1 MACPAVTTGQ
11 GFLVETLGH
20 LDCQAQ
26 AIGSYG
32 FQSLANPSSPAASLM
47 SALLT
52 IFVALFG
59 IRLLFGDRVGSRD
72 AVGSVIK
79 IGIVLTLALSWPAWR
94 VLAYDTVL
102 HGPAEIAATMGGET
116 LPDLGGG
123 LAQRLQRMDDG
134 MIALTQVGAGRQ
146 TGALEVPGEER
157 GSFQGIALQ
166 DEAGFGY
173 GRTVFL
179 GATIG
184 SLGLLRI
191 AAALLLAIAPLIAG
205 LLLFDQTRGIF
216 AGWLRGLF
224 LTALGSL
231 GISLLL
237 GVQVAVMEP
246 WLADA
251 VNRRNLGY
259 ATPGAPTELFA
270 LSLGFAIAGFALL
283 ALLARV
289 AFQNSWPSLSPIMPG
304 RREAERENERQVPL
318 RTGNREGQS
327 HSRALVVSEGVMATI
342 QRERGAGD
350 QGDSRRT
357 VNMPPASRGSGQ
369 TETGGWH
376 GRQAPLGS
384 SYRRTAT
391 RRITGSRERRDRGA

>member
-1 MACPAVTTGQ
+1 MACPVVTTGQ
-11 GFLVETLGH
+11 GFLVETLSH

-32 FQSLANPSSPAASLM
+32 FQSLANPASPAASLM
-47 SALLT
+47 SALLAV
-52 IFVALFG
+52 FVALFG
-59 IRLLFGDRVGSRD
+59 IRLLFGERVGASD
-72 AVGSVIK
+72 ALGAVIK

-94 VLAYDTVL
+94 ILAYDTVL
-102 HGPAEIAATMGGET
+102 HGPAEIAASIGGET

-123 LAQRLQRMDDG
+123 LANSLQRIDDR
-134 MIALTQVGAGRQ
+134 MIALTQLGAGRQ
-146 TGALEVPGEER
+146 TGALEVPGEQR

-184 SLGLLRI
+184 SLALLRI
-191 AAALLLAIAPLIAG
+191 AAALLLAIAPLVAG

-231 GISLLL
+231 GVSLLL

-251 VNRRNLGY
+251 INRRNLGY

-270 LSLGFAIAGFALL
+270 LSLGFAIAGFALI

-289 AFQNSWPSLSPIMPG
+289 AFQNSWPSLSSLLPG
-304 RREAERENERQVPL
+304 RREVERENERQVPL
-318 RTGNREGQS
+318 RTENRERQG
-327 HSRALVVSEGVMATI
+327 HSRAHAVSEGVMAI
-342 QRERGAGD
+342 MQRERGAGD
-350 QGDSRRT
+350 QGDNRRT
-357 VNMPPASRGSGQ
+357 INMPPAARGAEQTGSSGAY
-369 TETGGWH
+369 

-384 SYRRTAT
+384 SYRRTTT